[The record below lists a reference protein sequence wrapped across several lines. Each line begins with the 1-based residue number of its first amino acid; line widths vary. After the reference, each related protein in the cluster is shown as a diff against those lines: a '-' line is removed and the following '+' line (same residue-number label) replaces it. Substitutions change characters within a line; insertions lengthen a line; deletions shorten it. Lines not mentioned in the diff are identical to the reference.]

1 MNCQDLSDRVQS
13 MMKAKQENNMIDCIG
28 VVYTKNDIECHD
40 PSDSI
45 PFVSKIRQ
53 DKNMTNHTGAIYDKN
68 DIKLL

>member
-1 MNCQDLSDRVQS
+1 MTLS
-13 MMKAKQENNMIDCIG
+13 
-28 VVYTKNDIECHD
+28 CHD

-68 DIKLL
+68 DIKLLWPIRSSVTVTTTRQHNDMTNLIGMVYAENKT